1 MRSPSVPK
9 IDAEGY
15 ERNVLACATELL
27 WCGRAKD
34 VSTEPRE
41 DGRTS
46 VQEGGLPRLIRAGL
60 PPPPWRQR
68 GGGLG
73 PCQPFAGARVGGWD
87 ACAGRGE
94 EDGGRRGILN
104 VNARSGIPEQG
115 GVV

>member
-15 ERNVLACATELL
+15 EPNVLAGATELL
-27 WCGRAKD
+27 WYGRAKD
-34 VSTEPRE
+34 VSTEARE

-60 PPPPWRQR
+60 PPPPWSQR

-87 ACAGRGE
+87 ACVGRGK
-94 EDGGRRGILN
+94 
-104 VNARSGIPEQG
+104 
-115 GVV
+115 